1 MAEQQIDL
9 DDVVRVDNDPA
20 ERTVKQYN
28 QGVNKFLVQR
38 GKDGT
43 AIEWVEANRLHLVR
57 KKPQP
62 DTLPGF
68 YPARSIMD

>member
-1 MAEQQIDL
+1 MGEQQIDL
-9 DDVVRVDNDPA
+9 DDIVRVGDDPV

-38 GKDGT
+38 GNDGA
-43 AIEWVEANRLHLVR
+43 AIEWVEPERLHLVR

-62 DTLPGF
+62 ETLPGF